1 MVLAPFPQLTWG
13 LILPILP
20 KCEISLNLSKPP
32 CKIPKSVVYYS
43 SRQAY
48 ADSVSSASAV
58 KVGHTSRGD
67 SGALYLQPATAGM
80 NPGPRTHTV
89 SSDRL
94 KQR

>member
-13 LILPILP
+13 LILPIPP

-32 CKIPKSVVYYS
+32 CKILESVVYYS

-48 ADSVSSASAV
+48 ADSFSSASAV

-67 SGALYLQPATAGM
+67 SGALYLQPATAGVDS
-80 NPGPRTHTV
+80 PPESE
-89 SSDRL
+89 SSPN
-94 KQR
+94 